1 MIVVLLGYF
10 KYIDNVFYY
19 ILDEEKC
26 KQFVEDLNELEIIK
40 ENIRIKVIGESGS
53 EKVVLFKSEFE
64 LKGYV
69 NVGLGS

>member
-53 EKVVLFKSEFE
+53 EKAVLFKSEFE